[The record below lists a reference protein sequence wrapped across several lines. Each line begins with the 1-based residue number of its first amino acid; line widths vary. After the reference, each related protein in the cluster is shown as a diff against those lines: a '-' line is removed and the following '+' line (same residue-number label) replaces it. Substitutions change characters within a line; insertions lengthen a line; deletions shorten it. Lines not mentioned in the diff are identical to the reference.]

1 MEKKKKYINRQIHS
15 LNHDDKSVGEK
26 AGLDKK
32 ELLLIYMIQSGKSSL
47 FRSLRKRFDETD
59 PPTTNDLII

>member
-1 MEKKKKYINRQIHS
+1 M
-15 LNHDDKSVGEK
+15 NHDDKIVGEK

-32 ELLLIYMIQSGKSSL
+32 GVLLIYMIQSGKSSL
-47 FRSLRKRFDETD
+47 FRSLKKRFKETD